1 MFSWCT
7 SLTSIDFGN
16 IITKSLLI
24 MDGMFMDCNS
34 LKFLDLRVFDTRRI
48 INMYDLFKG
57 CHSLEFLNISSFI
70 TSSVEPNMTVTI
82 LGEKKH
88 KEE

>member
-1 MFSWCT
+1 MRNANHEDIVAAAKKACCH
-7 SLTSIDFGN
+7 DFIMALPDGYDT
-16 IITKSLLI
+16 IIGENVTLGS
-24 MDGMFMDCNS
+24 N
-34 LKFLDLRVFDTRRI
+34 V
-48 INMYDLFKG
+48 
-57 CHSLEFLNISSFI
+57 FI